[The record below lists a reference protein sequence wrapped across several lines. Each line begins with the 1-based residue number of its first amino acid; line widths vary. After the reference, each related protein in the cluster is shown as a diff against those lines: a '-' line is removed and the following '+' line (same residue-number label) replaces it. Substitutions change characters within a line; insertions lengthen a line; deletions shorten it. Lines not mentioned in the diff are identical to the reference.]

1 MRRKGK
7 RGQQIRR
14 GKSSLGPDMAD
25 ITGAEQHDGS
35 MGVWGIETTT
45 THSTEEAKIG
55 EMGGRQARE
64 RERGKTG
71 WLTG

>member
-1 MRRKGK
+1 
-7 RGQQIRR
+7 
-14 GKSSLGPDMAD
+14 MAG

-55 EMGGRQARE
+55 EEGGRERKRSARE
-64 RERGKTG
+64 DR
-71 WLTG
+71 LTGSLAHWLSRLCWVAG